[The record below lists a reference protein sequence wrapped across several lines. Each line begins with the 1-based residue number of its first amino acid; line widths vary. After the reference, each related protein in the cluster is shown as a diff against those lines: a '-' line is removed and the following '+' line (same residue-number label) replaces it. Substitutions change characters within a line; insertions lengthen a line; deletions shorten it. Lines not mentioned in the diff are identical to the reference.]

1 MTTTKIPKPVVLSE
15 AKNLL
20 PPKYQKQI
28 VWPSCLSMTIVGGD
42 HIIKLISAVLL
53 FALISL
59 PARAMTEA
67 DKFVGVWRLL
77 SVEYRSDAGAIV
89 ESPFGADAEGT
100 IMYDSLGN
108 MSAQIAR
115 KDRPRFSSADRSAG
129 TVEEKTAA
137 FESYV
142 AYFGRYRVDERDR
155 TVTHEVQQAL
165 FPNWAGGKQVRYY
178 TFADRTLTLRTP
190 PFQYLGKRVTAVLLW
205 DKIR

>member
-1 MTTTKIPKPVVLSE
+1 MTTAKIPTSVVLSE

-20 PPKYQKQI
+20 SAKYQKQI
-28 VWPSCLSMTIVGGD
+28 VRPSCLKMTIIGGV
-42 HIIKLISAVLL
+42 HIVKFISVFLL
-53 FALISL
+53 SALISV

-77 SVEYRSDAGAIV
+77 SVEYRTDDGAIV
-89 ESPFGADAEGT
+89 ESPFGAEAEGT

-115 KDRPRFSSADRSAG
+115 KNRPQFSSADRGAA
-129 TVEEKTAA
+129 TVEEKKAA

-142 AYFGRYRVDERDR
+142 AYFGRYRVDEREG

-178 TFADRTLTLRTP
+178 TFADRKLTLRTP

>member
-1 MTTTKIPKPVVLSE
+1 MTTAKIPKSVVLSE

-28 VWPSCLSMTIVGGD
+28 VGPSCLSMTIVGGD

-89 ESPFGADAEGT
+89 ESPYGAEAEGT

-142 AYFGRYRVDERDR
+142 AYFGRHRVDERDR

>member
-1 MTTTKIPKPVVLSE
+1 MKF
-15 AKNLL
+15 
-20 PPKYQKQI
+20 
-28 VWPSCLSMTIVGGD
+28 
-42 HIIKLISAVLL
+42 ISVFLL
-53 FALISL
+53 FGLISL

-77 SVEYRSDAGAIV
+77 SIEYRTDDGALV
-89 ESPFGADAEGT
+89 ESPFGAEAEGT

-115 KDRPRFSSADRSAG
+115 KDRPRFSAADRSAA

-178 TFADRTLTLRTP
+178 TFADRKLTLRTP
-190 PFQYLGKRVTAVLLW
+190 PFQYLGKSVTAVLSW

>member
-1 MTTTKIPKPVVLSE
+1 MTTAKIPTSVVLSE

-20 PPKYQKQI
+20 SAKYQKQI
-28 VWPSCLSMTIVGGD
+28 VRPSCLKMTIIGGV
-42 HIIKLISAVLL
+42 HIVKFISVFLL
-53 FALISL
+53 SALISV

-77 SVEYRSDAGAIV
+77 SVEYRTDDGAIV
-89 ESPFGADAEGT
+89 ESPFGAEAEGT

-108 MSAQIAR
+108 MSAQIAH
-115 KDRPRFSSADRSAG
+115 KDRPRFSSADRSAA
-129 TVEEKTAA
+129 TAAEKKAA

-142 AYFGRYRVDERDR
+142 AYFGRYRVDEREG

-178 TFADRTLTLRTP
+178 TFANRKLTLRTP
-190 PFQYLGKRVTAVLLW
+190 PFQYLGKSVTAVLLW

>member
-1 MTTTKIPKPVVLSE
+1 
-15 AKNLL
+15 
-20 PPKYQKQI
+20 
-28 VWPSCLSMTIVGGD
+28 MTIVVGG

-67 DKFVGVWRLL
+67 NKFVGVWRLL
-77 SVEYRSDAGAIV
+77 SVEYRSDDGAIV

-115 KDRPRFSSADRSAG
+115 KDRPRFSSAGRSAA
-129 TVEEKTAA
+129 TAEENKAA

-142 AYFGRYRVDERDR
+142 AYFGRYRVDEREG

-178 TFADRTLTLRTP
+178 TFADRKLTLRTP
-190 PFQYLGKRVTAVLLW
+190 PFQYLGKSVTAVLLW

>member
-1 MTTTKIPKPVVLSE
+1 MTTAKIPKSVVLSE

-28 VWPSCLSMTIVGGD
+28 VGPSCLSMTIVGGD

-77 SVEYRSDAGAIV
+77 SVEYRSDDGAIV

-142 AYFGRYRVDERDR
+142 AYYGRYRVDERDR